1 MKKITAPNRAA
12 EEREDDHAPVWLEG
26 EFDGIDG
33 EDAPVERKGGDA
45 RDQAE
50 LRHGAGRP
58 DADDA
63 RESGTQG
70 HGAHERRASAQ
81 GTHDH
86 GSHERGSHDADAD
99 AGHAPSHGADSHSDG
114 DSHGSHAGQSH
125 SDDSHD
131 SHDSRAGQA
140 HSDHSHDSHGSHG
153 SHAGQSHSDDSHDS
167 HARHHHAHAP
177 VAGHGRAFALAVAL
191 NVAIVV
197 VQAVYGVIAHSAALL
212 ADAGHNLSDVLG
224 LLLAWGAAW
233 LAARRPSARYTFGYG
248 SSSILASLANAGL
261 LLFACG
267 VIVAEAIG
275 RLMNPAPVAGLV
287 VFVVATVGVVV
298 NGFSAWL
305 FMRGQKE
312 DLNIRGA
319 FLHMAA
325 DAAISAAVAI
335 SGLVILYT
343 NWTWLDPA
351 MSLLVVAVVVVGTWG
366 LLRDSVRMALDA
378 VPPGVSLQD
387 IRDYLAEQPGVTDV
401 HDLHVWALSTTG
413 NALSAHL
420 VMPAGHPGDESI
432 DGIVVTLRERF
443 SMQHATLQVD
453 LGTTEHRCAMD
464 HSHD

>member
-1 MKKITAPNRAA
+1 MKKTTSPNPAA
-12 EEREDDHAPVWLEG
+12 EEREDDHAPVWLDG

-33 EDAPVERKGGDA
+33 VDAQIEGKER
-45 RDQAE
+45 
-50 LRHGAGRP
+50 GAQ
-58 DADDA
+58 D
-63 RESGTQG
+63 
-70 HGAHERRASAQ
+70 HGAHESGANAQ
-81 GTHDH
+81 GAL
-86 GSHERGSHDADAD
+86 ERGSLDADHAHSHDTDHAHSHGTDHAHSHDAD
-99 AGHAPSHGADSHSDG
+99 HAHSRGTDRDDSHDADHAHSHSGQSDS
-114 DSHGSHAGQSH
+114 DHNHGSHAGHSHSQSH
-125 SDDSHD
+125 SQS
-131 SHDSRAGQA
+131 A
-140 HSDHSHDSHGSHG
+140 HGHGGHG
-153 SHAGQSHSDDSHDS
+153 HAGHS
-167 HARHHHAHAP
+167 HAHAP

-197 VQAVYGVIAHSAALL
+197 VQAVYGVIAHSTALL

-224 LLLAWGAAW
+224 LLLAWGATW
-233 LAARRPSARYTFGYG
+233 LVARRPSARYTFGYG
-248 SSSILASLANAGL
+248 SSSILASLANAAL

-275 RLMNPAPVAGLV
+275 RLINPAPVAGLV

-305 FMRGQKE
+305 FMRGQKD

-343 NWTWLDPA
+343 NWTWLDPV
-351 MSLLVVAVVVVGTWG
+351 MSLLVVAVVVYGTWG

-378 VPPGVSLQD
+378 VPPGVDLQR
-387 IRDYLAEQPGVTDV
+387 IRDYLAGQPGVTDV

-443 SMQHATLQVD
+443 SMHHATLQVD

-464 HSHD
+464 HPHD

>member
-1 MKKITAPNRAA
+1 MQSDTHTHTHSQGA
-12 EEREDDHAPVWLEG
+12 D
-26 EFDGIDG
+26 
-33 EDAPVERKGGDA
+33 KG
-45 RDQAE
+45 
-50 LRHGAGRP
+50 
-58 DADDA
+58 
-63 RESGTQG
+63 
-70 HGAHERRASAQ
+70 
-81 GTHDH
+81 
-86 GSHERGSHDADAD
+86 
-99 AGHAPSHGADSHSDG
+99 PSHA
-114 DSHGSHAGQSH
+114 A
-125 SDDSHD
+125 
-131 SHDSRAGQA
+131 
-140 HSDHSHDSHGSHG
+140 HSHDSHSMPNHGDHGHAGHNHGTRSHG
-153 SHAGQSHSDDSHDS
+153 SHS
-167 HARHHHAHAP
+167 HAGHSHAGHSHAHAP

-197 VQAVYGVIAHSAALL
+197 VQAVYGVIAHSTALL

-233 LAARRPSARYTFGYG
+233 LSTRRPSARYTFGYG

-275 RLMNPAPVAGLV
+275 RLLNPAPVAGLV
-287 VFVVATVGVVV
+287 VFVVATVGVIV

-305 FMRGQKE
+305 FMRGQKD

-325 DAAISAAVAI
+325 DAGISAAVAI

-343 NWTWLDPA
+343 NWTWLDPV
-351 MSLLVVAVVVVGTWG
+351 MSLLVVAVVVYGTWG

-378 VPPGVSLQD
+378 VPPGVDLQP
-387 IRDYLAEQPGVTDV
+387 IRDYLAGQPGVTDV

-432 DGIVVTLRERF
+432 DAIVITLRERF

-453 LGTTEHRCAMD
+453 LGTTEHQCAMG
-464 HSHD
+464 HSRD

>member
-1 MKKITAPNRAA
+1 MKKTTTPSRGA
-12 EEREDDHAPVWLEG
+12 EEREDDHAPVWLDG

-33 EDAPVERKGGDA
+33 EDARVEEKERGAYGQDGHG
-45 RDQAE
+45 
-50 LRHGAGRP
+50 HGAARSG
-58 DADDA
+58 ADDA
-63 RESGTQG
+63 HERGTQD
-70 HGAHERRASAQ
+70 HGAHV
-81 GTHDH
+81 H
-86 GSHERGSHDADAD
+86 GSHDEGAD
-99 AGHAPSHGADSHSDG
+99 AGHAHSHDADSHS
-114 DSHGSHAGQSH
+114 GQSH
-125 SDDSHD
+125 SAYSHD
-131 SHDSRAGQA
+131 SDSGQSHSAHSHDSRSGQS
-140 HSDHSHDSHGSHG
+140 HSDHSHDSHDSHG
-153 SHAGQSHSDDSHDS
+153 RQSHDHSHDRHAGHKHAGHNHGAHSHAG
-167 HARHHHAHAP
+167 HHHAHAP

-191 NVAIVV
+191 NAAIVV
-197 VQAVYGVIAHSAALL
+197 VQAVYGVIAHSTALL

-233 LAARRPSARYTFGYG
+233 LATRRPSARYTFGYG

-275 RLMNPAPVAGLV
+275 RLMSPAPVAGWV

-325 DAAISAAVAI
+325 DAGISAAVAI

-343 NWTWLDPA
+343 NWTWLDPV
-351 MSLLVVAVVVVGTWG
+351 MSLLVVAVVVYGTWG

-378 VPPGVSLQD
+378 VPPGVDLQH

-432 DGIVVTLRERF
+432 DGIVITLRERF

-453 LGTTEHRCAMD
+453 LGTTEHQCPMD
-464 HSHD
+464 HPRD